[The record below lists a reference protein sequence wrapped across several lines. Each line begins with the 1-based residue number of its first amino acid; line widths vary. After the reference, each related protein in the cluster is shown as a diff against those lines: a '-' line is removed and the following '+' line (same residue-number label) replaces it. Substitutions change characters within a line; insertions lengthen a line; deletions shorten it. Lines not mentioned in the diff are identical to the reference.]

1 VGRCDTE
8 GCREVVV
15 TVETKTVI
23 YPVSD
28 LEQAKGLFRALLGVE
43 PAMDHPYYV
52 GFHIGHQEIGSTPT
66 AIAKG

>member
-1 VGRCDTE
+1 M
-8 GCREVVV
+8 

-66 AIAKG
+66 AIAKR